1 MSPNDNSGR
10 VTTREFYDALLDQ
23 KKENVD
29 MERRIMGGI
38 GDIKQIQA
46 DTEAR
51 LDVGN
56 TRFKGQDSKIEINRK
71 NIIRVGS
78 INAILMTV
86 GSYIAAKLGIKG

>member
-1 MSPNDNSGR
+1 MSANDNGGR

-23 KKENVD
+23 KKENAD

-51 LDVGN
+51 LTVGN
-56 TRFKGQDSKIEINRK
+56 TRFKEQDSKIEINRK
-71 NIIRVGS
+71 NVIRVGS

-86 GSYIAAKLGIKG
+86 GSYIAAKLGIEG

>member
-1 MSPNDNSGR
+1 MSANDNGGR
-10 VTTREFYDALLDQ
+10 VTTREFYNALLDQ
-23 KKENVD
+23 KKENAD

-38 GDIKQIQA
+38 DDIKQIQT

-51 LDVGN
+51 LSVGS
-56 TRFKGQDSKIEINRK
+56 TRFEGQDSKIEINRK

-86 GSYIAAKLGIKG
+86 GSYVAAKLGIKG